1 MNVENLIKEN
11 LEISGKK
18 LEIMSERQLGAALDD
33 FVLKEQRQAINEAVE
48 EMLRRQQKRLIKQ
61 EERRR

>member
-18 LEIMSERQLGAALDD
+18 LEIMSERQPGAALDD
-33 FVLKEQRQAINEAVE
+33 FVLKEQRQAINEAAE
-48 EMLRRQQKRLIKQ
+48 EMSRRQQKRLIKQ